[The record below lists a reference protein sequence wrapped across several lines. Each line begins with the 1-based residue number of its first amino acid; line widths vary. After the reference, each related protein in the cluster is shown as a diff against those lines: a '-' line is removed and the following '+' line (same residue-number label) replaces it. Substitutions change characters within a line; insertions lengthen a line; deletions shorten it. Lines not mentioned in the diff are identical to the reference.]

1 MPTTMFE
8 PVPRTVL
15 QYMKNYHNTLGTP
28 QIQGQIITG
37 NILLAAAAG
46 DSYYVDDA
54 RPIEEDELTE
64 EIILK
69 LMDNLPDTTIYILLN
84 YRTNARHI
92 VVDWS

>member
-1 MPTTMFE
+1 MSE
-8 PVPRTVL
+8 PVSRADL
-15 QYMKNYHNTLGTP
+15 QSMKKYRNALGTAH
-28 QIQGQIITG
+28 IQGQIITS

-46 DSYYVDDA
+46 DSHYVDDA
-54 RPIEEDELTE
+54 RPIEDDELTE

-84 YRTNARHI
+84 YRTNERHI

>member
-1 MPTTMFE
+1 MSE
-8 PVPRTVL
+8 PVSRAVL
-15 QYMKNYHNTLGTP
+15 QYMKNYRNALGTAH
-28 QIQGQIITG
+28 IQGQIITS
-37 NILLAAAAG
+37 NILLAAASG
-46 DSYYVDDA
+46 DSYYIDDP
-54 RPIEEDELTE
+54 RPIDQDELTE

>member
-1 MPTTMFE
+1 
-8 PVPRTVL
+8 
-15 QYMKNYHNTLGTP
+15 MKKYRNMLVTGHIQA
-28 QIQGQIITG
+28 QIVTS

-46 DSYYVDDA
+46 ESHYVDEA
-54 RPIEEDELTE
+54 RPLEEDPLTE

-92 VVDWS
+92 AVDWS